1 MVTLLEIT
9 DFPIQDPNS
18 LDLILSFKFLTFSFL
33 LCLLLFLKCILASC
47 PTLFILSTL
56 FWLWSCVKSIL
67 ACFLLSIEAKHSSS
81 NHDLCCF
88 NSCRPTICLADV
100 LMFSFMF
107 SQALFMSLS
116 SLKTSKVANFVISIR
131 YCFLTS
137 SSFSFVRLTLSPSN
151 LRAACLLT
159 AYLSL
164 AFTTPDS
171 DQYHCQLPWNFVHL
185 VRPNA
190 ISYLSVCVQSSCE
203 SSKQD
208 RYRCPYEYFSVGTSC
223 SFIFHRKIYNPL
235 LLLCSLCPS

>member
-1 MVTLLEIT
+1 MPLYKSLTMLTLLLLSSSS
-9 DFPIQDPNS
+9 S
-18 LDLILSFKFLTFSFL
+18 LAFRYAFFLFIKSL
-33 LCLLLFLKCILASC
+33 LALRL
-47 PTLFILSTL
+47 TLFILSTL

-171 DQYHCQLPWNFVHL
+171 DQYHCQLP
-185 VRPNA
+185 
-190 ISYLSVCVQSSCE
+190 
-203 SSKQD
+203 
-208 RYRCPYEYFSVGTSC
+208 
-223 SFIFHRKIYNPL
+223 
-235 LLLCSLCPS
+235 